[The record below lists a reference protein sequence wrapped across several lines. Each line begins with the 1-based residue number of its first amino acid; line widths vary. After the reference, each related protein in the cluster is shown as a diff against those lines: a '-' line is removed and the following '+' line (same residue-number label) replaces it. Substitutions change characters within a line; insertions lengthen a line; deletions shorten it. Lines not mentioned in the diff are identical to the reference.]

1 MSGWIKSMFK
11 PKQPTIIVPD
21 ATPVATP
28 EVTPPAEMP
37 VATDSVEVNRAK
49 TNEIRRR
56 MQRGGRQSTILSQAS
71 SGGVGSDSY
80 ASNKLG

>member
-1 MSGWIKSMFK
+1 
-11 PKQPTIIVPD
+11 
-21 ATPVATP
+21 
-28 EVTPPAEMP
+28 MP